1 MQQSSTMSLPFL
13 ATYFSG
19 VAGTEVS
26 ESTFDPLRI
35 FILFYEFSSVSGM
48 FSESVLISNL

>member
-1 MQQSSTMSLPFL
+1 MSLPFL